1 LSFLASQLQDPQ
13 STYSELLQSTSF
25 QQTNKQQQTQDRI
38 SQRNNNN
45 HKTEVQKAT
54 TTKQKTKLQQKK
66 KPNKKK
72 KKEEEEEVEEE
83 SVWDSILLAQTICFN
98 SSCNTSPTTLLKISR
113 ASFIPSF
120 HECLHNQHP
129 WKEDLKKKKQEVKG
143 LKL

>member
-25 QQTNKQQQTQDRI
+25 QQTNKQQQPQDRI

-54 TTKQKTKLQQKK
+54 TTKQKTKLQEEK

-72 KKEEEEEVEEE
+72 KKKKNEEEEEVEEE

-120 HECLHNQHP
+120 LP
-129 WKEDLKKKKQEVKG
+129 
-143 LKL
+143 